1 MVASS
6 PSKKT
11 WPPSGSSRPAMMRSR
26 LVLPEPEGP
35 SSATSSPVGTVMLTS
50 STARKDPKDLVTLR
64 TSIDMRALRR
74 DSRLEPGLDHQ
85 GQDGEQGQQGGDG
98 ERPRE

>member
-26 LVLPEPEGP
+26 LVLPEPDGP

-50 STARKDPKDLVTLR
+50 VTARKNPNYFVTLR

-74 DSRLEPGLDHQ
+74 NSPLQPGLDDQ
-85 GQDGEQGQQGGDG
+85 GQDGEQREQRGDSEGPGQ
-98 ERPRE
+98 